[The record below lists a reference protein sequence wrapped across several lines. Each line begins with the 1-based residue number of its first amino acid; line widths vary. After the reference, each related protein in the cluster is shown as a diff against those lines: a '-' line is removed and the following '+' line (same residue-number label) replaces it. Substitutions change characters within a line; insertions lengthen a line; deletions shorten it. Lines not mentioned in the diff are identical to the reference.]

1 MKTTKNIIFIAL
13 ISMITSI
20 CNAQDSIQDTK
31 LKHGLGM
38 GAGFTTGYGISYKY
52 TPNKLGVQVNFAPY
66 KSKTLQRYSLGVT
79 FTYTLIEKRIS
90 KLYLYEA
97 NHFFYTKDI
106 FNNYDINGNVTG
118 TYSTKE
124 SYLNNGLGFGFE
136 LTIAKSIGLN
146 LMSGY
151 AFYDN
156 FNNINITGEM
166 ALHYKF

>member
-1 MKTTKNIIFIAL
+1 MKTTKNIIFIAI
-13 ISMITSI
+13 ISMIASI
-20 CNAQDSIQDTK
+20 CNAQDSLQETK

-97 NHFFYTKDI
+97 NHFFYSKET
-106 FNNYDINGNVTG
+106 YDYLGNVG
-118 TYSTKE
+118 GPNITKE